1 MERRSGEVGDMTEIK
16 SQTVTIQRKAEDIYN
31 FLIDFINFGKLM
43 PEQIIHWQSTPDE
56 CSFTI
61 KGMADISLA
70 MADKKPFTNIKY
82 ISGNKS
88 PFAFSINNYLTALD
102 SSSTDVMIILVA
114 DLSPMLKMM
123 AERPLKNFV
132 NLLVN
137 KLKEIMD
144 LPGK

>member
-1 MERRSGEVGDMTEIK
+1 MEGRSREVGDMTEIK
-16 SQTVTIQRKAEDIYN
+16 SETITIQRKAEDIYN
-31 FLIDFINFGKLM
+31 FLIDFNNFGKLM
-43 PEQIIHWQSTPDE
+43 PEQIIHWQSTTDE

-70 MADKKPFTNIKY
+70 MADKMPFTYIKY

-102 SSSTDVMIILVA
+102 SSSSDVMIMLHA